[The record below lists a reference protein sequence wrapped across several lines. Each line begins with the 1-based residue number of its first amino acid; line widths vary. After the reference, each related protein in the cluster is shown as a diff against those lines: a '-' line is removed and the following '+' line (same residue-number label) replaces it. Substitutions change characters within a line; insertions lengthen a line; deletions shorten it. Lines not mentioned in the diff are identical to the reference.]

1 MSMRR
6 TAAAIAVLAC
16 TLSTGVRAGVF
27 DGDALNAVAELRR
40 QIERQNQDNDARF
53 KQLDESIRNIGV
65 IQLLQQIEGLNAE
78 IARLRGQ
85 LEVVNNQNEQ
95 LQKRQHDFY
104 VDLDTRLRRLEGGG
118 TAAAATDAAPS
129 AAGGATAAMPPLQ
142 AAPVKAGA
150 AARDSNATE
159 LKAYDNAANLFKKG
173 DYVRA
178 VDTFNGFLRDY
189 PSSQLAPNAQY
200 WIGMSY
206 FNLRDFRNAQT
217 SQEALI
223 KRFPDSPKVPDALLA
238 LASIQTEQGDAGSA
252 RNTLEDIIARYPGTE
267 AAGKAR
273 TRLAA
278 SRR

>member
-1 MSMRR
+1 M
-6 TAAAIAVLAC
+6 LAC
-16 TLSTGVRAGVF
+16 MLSMGVRAGVF

-40 QIERQNQDNDARF
+40 QIDRQNQDNDARF
-53 KQLDESIRNIGV
+53 RQLDEAIRNIGV

-85 LEVVNNQNEQ
+85 IEVVNNQNEQ

-118 TAAAATDAAPS
+118 PAASSDPGSAAAAPQSAAP
-129 AAGGATAAMPPLQ
+129 ATAG
-142 AAPVKAGA
+142 PVPALPAKAGA
-150 AARDSNATE
+150 AAGRESNATE
-159 LKAYDNAANLFKKG
+159 LKTYDNAANLFKKG

-178 VDTFNGFLRDY
+178 VDSFNDFLRDY
-189 PSSQLAPNAQY
+189 PSSQLASNAQY

-206 FNLRDFRNAQT
+206 FNLRDFRNAQAA
-217 SQEALI
+217 QEALI
-223 KRFPDSPKVPDALLA
+223 KRFPESAKVPDALLA
-238 LASIQTEQGDAGSA
+238 IASIQTEQGDAGSA

-273 TRLAA
+273 TRLSAA
-278 SRR
+278 RR